1 MSDAPVL
8 AVERL
13 GVRYGRQGV
22 LEEISLG
29 VRRGAVYALLG
40 RNGAGKSSL
49 VRCAL
54 GQQKPSAGRVLLF
67 DEDVWP
73 TRKTAMARVGVV
85 PEEPDAPPE
94 MKARQLVAL
103 CGRFYRTWNQ
113 AAVYERLERFQVPL
127 DIPFARLSKGEK
139 GGAMLALALGHSP
152 ELLVLDDPTLGL
164 DLIARREVFTE
175 IIGELADRGTTVF
188 LTTHDLAGIE
198 GMADRVAILR
208 DHRLV
213 VDEELEALKVRR
225 GQSLEEIFAEV
236 AGPERGVAA

>member
-13 GVRYGRQGV
+13 GVRYGRQNV
-22 LEEISLG
+22 LEEISFV

-49 VRCAL
+49 VRCGL

-67 DEDVWP
+67 GEDVWT

-94 MKARQLVAL
+94 MTARQLVAF
-103 CGRFYRTWNQ
+103 CGRLYRTWSE
-113 AAVYERLERFQVPL
+113 AAVRERLERFQVPL
-127 DIPFARLSKGEK
+127 GVPFARLSKGEK
-139 GGAMLALALGHSP
+139 GGTMLALALGHSP

-164 DLIARREVFTE
+164 DLIARHAVFTE

-198 GMADRVAILR
+198 GVADRVAILK
-208 DHRLV
+208 DHRLA

-236 AGPERGVAA
+236 AGPERGMAA